1 MEDSQRRAL
10 RQRAEYERRLAAGE
24 NPAPLVARI
33 DLEEL
38 AGSEHYRR
46 ISELEQIDQNSET
59 CLRGQPLVFHTPSRR
74 LLWQALG
81 QEYIEP
87 ELLDYIDDMEG
98 GSVFYDIGASN
109 GIFALY
115 AAVTGKQVI
124 GFEPEIENF
133 ALLNRNTYLNR
144 QRIAAGMSSFNI
156 ALSSQTT
163 LGRLFIKRF
172 EAGGHLKILDRP
184 VERGFEAF
192 EPEYVQ
198 AVMKYRLDD
207 FIGVS
212 GIPRPN
218 HLKIDVDGCELEV
231 MRGMSE
237 TLADAGLR
245 SIFIELEENNEQS
258 EACRRIIEGAGFHL
272 AKKKRVQN
280 YFGENNCVFRRPG

>member
-38 AGSEHYRR
+38 AGSERYRR
-46 ISELEQIDQNSET
+46 VSELEQIDQNSET

-144 QRIAAGMSSFNI
+144 KRIAAGMSSFNI

-207 FIGVS
+207 FIRVS
-212 GIPRPN
+212 GIPCPN

-231 MRGMSE
+231 MQGMSE

-280 YFGENNCVFRRPG
+280 YFGENNCVFRRHG